1 MYLFSTLAL
10 DVDMASGVEEEHV
23 QEEEE
28 MESQGE
34 GILIDCW
41 ILLINTSLAAST
53 IDKRPQSLL
62 QREV

>member
-41 ILLINTSLAAST
+41 ILLT
-53 IDKRPQSLL
+53 D
-62 QREV
+62 